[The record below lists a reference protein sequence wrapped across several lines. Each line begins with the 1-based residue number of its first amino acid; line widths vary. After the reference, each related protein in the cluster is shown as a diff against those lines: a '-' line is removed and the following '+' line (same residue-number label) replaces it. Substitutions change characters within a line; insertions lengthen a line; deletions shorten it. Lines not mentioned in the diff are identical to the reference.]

1 MIYFERTVENGSLNS
16 QDMRAGLQ
24 EALKKAGDRKSV
36 LVIPPDHTRSASRA
50 GELTGMAYDFYGK
63 KLKTILPALGTHV
76 PMTADEKAHMFGN
89 IPAAIFRDHDFR
101 KDVIKLGEVPADFV
115 SEVSEGVLSF
125 AWPAQANRILVEGG
139 YDLILSIGQIV
150 PHEVAGMAG
159 YTKNILVGTGGK
171 EGIDLS
177 HYLGAVYGM
186 ERMMGRIDTPVRRVF
201 QYAEKHFLKK
211 LPIIYVLT
219 VISTDGK
226 RVQGLFI
233 GDDEECFRRA
243 AALSQKVNIT
253 ILDEPLTKAV
263 VYCSPAEYKSTWLA
277 NKSIYRTRMAMAD
290 GAELIIMA
298 PGLER
303 FGESQVGDRLVRR
316 HGYCGTA
323 AVLRK
328 VKEDPE
334 LAGSLGI
341 AAHLI
346 HGSTEGRFRVVYAPG
361 AMKRAEIEGA
371 GYQYGVLEECMK
383 RYDPAKCKDGWN
395 SGADGDRFYFISNP
409 GLGLW
414 ATKERDG

>member
-1 MIYFERTVENGSLNS
+1 MLFLEKISGTKTLSLPELREELHAALRKLGER
-16 QDMRAGLQ
+16 R
-24 EALKKAGDRKSV
+24 SV
-36 LVIPPDHTRSASRA
+36 LVVPPDHTRSASRA
-50 GELTGMAYDFYGK
+50 GELTGMVYDFYGER
-63 KLKTILPALGTHV
+63 LKTILPALGTHR
-76 PMTADEKAHMFGN
+76 PMTADEKSHMFGN

-101 KDVIKLGEVPADFV
+101 NDVVKLGEVPAGFI

-125 AWPAQANRILVEGG
+125 AWPVQANRLLVEGG
-139 YDLILSIGQIV
+139 PDLILSIGQIV

-159 YTKNILVGTGGK
+159 HSKNILVGTGGK
-171 EGIDLS
+171 DGIDLS

-186 ERMMGRIDTPVRRVF
+186 ERMMGRTDTPVRRVF
-201 QYAEKHFLKK
+201 QYADKHFLKTM
-211 LPIIYVLT
+211 PIVYVLT

-226 RVQGLFI
+226 RVEGLFI

-253 ILDEPLTKAV
+253 VLEKPLKKAV
-263 VYCSPAEYKSTWLA
+263 VYCSPVEYKSTWLA

-303 FGESQVGDRLVRR
+303 FGESPAGDQLVRR
-316 HGYCGTA
+316 HSYCGTE

-328 VKEDPE
+328 VKDDPE

-346 HGSTEGRFRVVYAPG
+346 HGSTEGRFRVVYAAG
-361 AMKRAEIEGA
+361 AMTRAEIEGV
-371 GYQYGVLEECMK
+371 GYEYGSMEDCMK

-395 SGADGDRFYFISNP
+395 VDADGERFYFISNP

-414 ATKERDG
+414 TTKGKE